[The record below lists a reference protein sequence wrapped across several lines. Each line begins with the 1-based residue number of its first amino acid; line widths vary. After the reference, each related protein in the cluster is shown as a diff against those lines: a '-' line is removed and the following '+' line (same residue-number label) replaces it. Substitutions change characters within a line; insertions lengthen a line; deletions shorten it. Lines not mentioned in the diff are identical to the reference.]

1 MLESGNHY
9 LQQLHETMDLGQDHQ
24 WMLKSLDEMLKGKFI
39 MDARGWQLRTHC
51 IYISIKVGQLEIISL
66 LEWCLKKYMELLLLL
81 LSWVSRVPLCA
92 TP

>member
-1 MLESGNHY
+1 M
-9 LQQLHETMDLGQDHQ
+9 QQLHETMDLGQDHQ
-24 WMLKSLDEMLKGKFI
+24 WMLKPLDVMLKGKFI

-51 IYISIKVGQLEIISL
+51 IYVSIKVGQLEIISL

>member
-51 IYISIKVGQLEIISL
+51 IYVSIKVGQLEIISL
-66 LEWCLKKYMELLLLL
+66 LEWCLKKYMEQHMKY
-81 LSWVSRVPLCA
+81 SNKIC
-92 TP
+92 